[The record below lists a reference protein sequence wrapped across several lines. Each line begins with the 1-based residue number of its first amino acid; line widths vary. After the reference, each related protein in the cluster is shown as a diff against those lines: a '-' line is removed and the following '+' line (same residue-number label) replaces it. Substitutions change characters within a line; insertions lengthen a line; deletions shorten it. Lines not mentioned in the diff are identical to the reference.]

1 MIYRYV
7 VSQDEQGVA
16 SFKVTNDIMEQT
28 DMTPEELFR
37 HASENTKK
45 IFPPRIASMEDVMF
59 GMIGGEDIPD
69 EIADLFKADRD
80 PKESMWVISNSSGIN
95 GAVSMLYDENLNK
108 LAEKMG
114 TDLYIIV

>member
-1 MIYRYV
+1 
-7 VSQDEQGVA
+7 
-16 SFKVTNDIMEQT
+16 
-28 DMTPEELFR
+28 
-37 HASENTKK
+37 
-45 IFPPRIASMEDVMF
+45 MF
-59 GMIGGEDIPD
+59 GMLAEEDIPD
-69 EIADLFKADRD
+69 EIAELFEADKDRD